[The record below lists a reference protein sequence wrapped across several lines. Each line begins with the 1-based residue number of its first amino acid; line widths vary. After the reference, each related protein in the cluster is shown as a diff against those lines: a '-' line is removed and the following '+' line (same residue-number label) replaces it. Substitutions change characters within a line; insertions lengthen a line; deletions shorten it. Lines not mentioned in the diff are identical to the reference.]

1 MPKATMSTGFAAAIR
16 KPNKYSPYFKEEE
29 KKPKVDLKLAFDL
42 PEIEN
47 LIKET
52 DEILENN
59 KKLMEG
65 VNKWLKVQDLK
76 EELEKVKTE
85 NMVLKATIEDL
96 QEKLWAN
103 NQKLEVIKTFNEKFD
118 NLLKMNKYELGKLN
132 DIKNE
137 FKKLEDRT
145 ITIE

>member
-1 MPKATMSTGFAAAIR
+1 MSTGFATTR
-16 KPNKYSPYFKEEE
+16 KPVKYSPYFKEEE

>member
-1 MPKATMSTGFAAAIR
+1 M
-16 KPNKYSPYFKEEE
+16 
-29 KKPKVDLKLAFDL
+29 
-42 PEIEN
+42 
-47 LIKET
+47 IKET

-96 QEKLWAN
+96 QEKLWTN